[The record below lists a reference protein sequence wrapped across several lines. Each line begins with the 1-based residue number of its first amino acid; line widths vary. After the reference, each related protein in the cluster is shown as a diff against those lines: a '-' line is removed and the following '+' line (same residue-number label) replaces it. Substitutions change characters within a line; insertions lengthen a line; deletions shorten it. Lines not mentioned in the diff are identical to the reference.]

1 MKSKNVLTVA
11 FLIEKLF
18 DTNVQDLKTLI
29 ESN

>member
-1 MKSKNVLTVA
+1 MGKNVLIVA